1 MTEVDFYI
9 LKDASA
15 DAALRAACRI
25 AQKACSQGLR
35 IYIYL
40 DSDDEASRMD
50 DLLWTF
56 QQDSFVPHERWHGV
70 NEASA
75 QPDGLRQPGRKAN
88 PVAQSVAISA
98 TSTTPKV
105 LIGTTAQ
112 PPGSPQ
118 LLINLGAQVA
128 ECFAQCPRVVE
139 IVAADPV
146 NKSAGR
152 ERYRA
157 YREQGVPLRMHEV

>member
-9 LKDASA
+9 VDDASA

-25 AQKACSQGLR
+25 AQKAYSQGLR
-35 IYIYL
+35 IYIIL
-40 DSDDEASRMD
+40 DSDDEASRLD

-56 QQDSFVPHERWHGV
+56 QQDSFVPHERWHG
-70 NEASA
+70 ASKA
-75 QPDGLRQPGRKAN
+75 SVQPGRKAN
-88 PVAQSVAISA
+88 PAAQSVAISA

-112 PPGSPQ
+112 PPEPPE
-118 LLINLGAQVA
+118 LLINLGARVP
-128 ECFAQCPRVVE
+128 ECSAQCPRVVE
-139 IVAADPV
+139 IVAAEPHHR
-146 NKSAGR
+146 NAGR

-157 YREQGVPLRMHEV
+157 YREQGVPLRTHEV